1 MGHKTKAMRAI
12 MLRNEFVITRDH
24 LESKSLDNSQVSKV
38 KSEGYNIHFKLFDDD
53 RVLYYSGYLH
63 EESEDEFSPLDWAMA
78 DSGCT
83 IIQYRNNKTNKYED
97 L

>member
-1 MGHKTKAMRAI
+1 MGHKTKTMRAI
-12 MLRNEFVITRDH
+12 MLRNEFVITHDH
-24 LESKSLDNSQVSKV
+24 LEGKSLDDSQVLKV

-53 RVLYYSGYLH
+53 RVHYYSGYLH
-63 EESEDEFSPLDWAMA
+63 EVSEDEFSPLDWAMY

-83 IIQYRNNKTNKYED
+83 IIQYRNTKTNKYED